1 MKTTLLTLLLTS
13 TLTFGSDFI
22 ANPKNHTVEQKSAK
36 LIWQD
41 DASSAERV
49 MSYKNA
55 MAYCET
61 LDYAGYTNWR
71 LPTVPEFQKIVDM
84 ERIPTISTIFSHTA
98 TQCYWHSH
106 KDNKGLVGVGFIDF
120 SNGTKQAVVGYE
132 HFCNVRCISDSK

>member
-1 MKTTLLTLLLTS
+1 MKTTLFTLLVAS

-22 ANPKNHTVEQKSAK
+22 SNSKNHTVEQKSVK

-41 DASSAERV
+41 DASSAERI

-55 MAYCET
+55 MAYCTT

-84 ERIPTISTIFSHTA
+84 ERIPTISSVFTHTA
-98 TQCYWHSH
+98 SQCYWFNHRDH
-106 KDNKGLVGVGFIDF
+106 NGLVGVGFINF
-120 SNGTKQAVVGYE
+120 SNGTKQAVFGHEY
-132 HFCNVRCISDSK
+132 FCNVRCVSDTK

>member
-1 MKTTLLTLLLTS
+1 MKTTLVTLLFAS
-13 TLTFGSDFI
+13 TLTFGGDFI

-49 MSYKNA
+49 MSYKSA
-55 MAYCET
+55 MSYCET

-71 LPTVPEFQKIVDM
+71 LPIVPEFQKIVDM
-84 ERIPTISTIFSHTA
+84 ERTPTIYSVFSHTT

-106 KDNKGLVGVGFIDF
+106 RDRNGLVGVGFIDF
-120 SNGTKQAVVGYE
+120 SNGTKQAVFGHEY
-132 HFCNVRCISDSK
+132 FCHARCVSDSK